1 MATQQSKQLVIEA
14 KPRDLS
20 VSAKVMRA
28 QGLLPAVVYSKEIET
43 INLSLSFE
51 DFEKLYKEAGET
63 TIVDL
68 KIEGEAEPRAV
79 LVKTLQYDPVTD
91 IHIHVDLFQIKVGEK
106 LKATIP
112 LRFEG
117 ESLAVKDLG
126 GILITNKDE
135 VEVECLP
142 RDLPKD
148 IEVDISGLE
157 NIDDSIAVK
166 DIKVPAGVEILDE
179 LDDSIMV
186 VTPPAIE
193 EEEEEVVSEEDAIAG
208 VETTEEKEGEP
219 SEEGDDKTTESEEK
233 KEEDK

>member
-1 MATQQSKQLVIEA
+1 MTTQQSQQLVIEA

-166 DIKVPAGVEILDE
+166 DIKIPAGVEILDE
-179 LDDSIMV
+179 LDDSIVV

-193 EEEEEVVSEEDAIAG
+193 EEEEEVVSEEEAVAG
-208 VETTEEKEGEP
+208 VEATEEKEGEP
-219 SEEGDDKTTESEEK
+219 SEEGDDKATESEEK